1 MAYESDCGADYF
13 EDAIGSQEDSKR
25 MEGVFHSH
33 LDEKVRPYIDLID
46 SLRQIG
52 IERDVA
58 LPAIAVIGDQSSG
71 KSSVL
76 EALSGVALPRGSGI
90 LTRCP
95 LVLKLKRLKGRAQ
108 WKAII
113 SYKGQLISFDDP
125 SLVESHIR
133 EAQNRLAGTDVGIC
147 EDPIS
152 LEISSH
158 DVCDL
163 TLIDLPGIARVPVK
177 GQPDDIGDQAILPE
191 FPHKSLKYRAL
202 INKLGADTLNFQCFQ
217 STPSGAGS
225 QTTSLVPGRIK
236 HLILAFVKKT
246 ETIMLVVVPCNVD
259 IATTE
264 ALRMAQ
270 EVDPEGKR
278 TLAVLTKPDLV
289 DKGTE
294 RNVLDIVENKV
305 IPLSKGYLIVKCRGQ
320 KDIDDK
326 ISLSEATL
334 REREFFR
341 NHEYFSPLLNKDK
354 ASIQCLANKLTCC
367 LVTNIKSSLPFV
379 REDVK
384 NLLWD
389 TKEALSQFEKGLP
402 LEPNKMKNYLTNILV
417 DFNSK
422 IDGLCSGEVFN
433 DQNLYCEMRDEF
445 ETWKDRLDRIK
456 GGFQRSMWQ
465 TVNEYERTHRGSELP
480 GFSNYK
486 VFQKVIQDLVEEL
499 KEPAMDTMK
508 VIKDI
513 ILKKFAN
520 MAMECFNRYPYLRT
534 VALDKIDNIQS
545 NQEDKVKE
553 RIEEQF
559 KMEQLVYTQDAIYRK
574 YRKEIHHD
582 TKQDESDEEEE
593 EDGVKERSTYPQK
606 LSAYYEIV
614 AQRLADQVPMLI
626 QVFMLHEAAKLLC
639 VEMLNLM
646 DGGDVRE
653 ILHEDSDVSRKHIEL
668 QSRLERL
675 SKAQERLSRFL

>member
-1 MAYESDCGADYF
+1 MAASEGGEDFDS
-13 EDAIGSQEDSKR
+13 EDAFTSSEDSRQLK
-25 MEGVFHSH
+25 GVFHSH
-33 LDEKVRPYIDLID
+33 LDEKVRPYIDLVD

-90 LTRCP
+90 VTRCP
-95 LVLKLKRLKGRAQ
+95 LVLKLKRLKGGVK

-133 EAQNRLAGTDVGIC
+133 EAQNRLAGKDVGIC
-147 EDPIS
+147 DDPIS
-152 LEISSH
+152 LEVSSP
-158 DVCDL
+158 DVSDL

-177 GQPDDIGDQAILPE
+177 GQPDDIGDQI
-191 FPHKSLKYRAL
+191 KRL
-202 INKLGADTLNFQCFQ
+202 IM
-217 STPSGAGS
+217 
-225 QTTSLVPGRIK
+225 
-236 HLILAFVKKT
+236 AFVKKI
-246 ETIMLVVVPCNVD
+246 ETIILVVVPCNVD

-326 ISLSEATL
+326 ISLSEATR

-341 NHEYFSPLLNKDK
+341 NHEYFSSLPNKDK
-354 ASIQCLANKLTCC
+354 ATTQCLANKLTHD
-367 LVTNIKSSLPFV
+367 LVNHIKSSLPIIC
-379 REDVK
+379 EDVK
-384 NLLWD
+384 KILWD
-389 TKEALSQFEKGLP
+389 TKKALSQFEKGPP
-402 LEPNKMKNYLTNILV
+402 LEPHKMKSYLINIMV
-417 DFNSK
+417 EFNSK
-422 IDGLCSGEVFN
+422 IDRLCSGEVFN
-433 DQNLYCEMRDEF
+433 KENLYCEMRDEF
-445 ETWKDRLDRIK
+445 EKWKAHLDGTK
-456 GGFQRSMWQ
+456 EGFQRSMWQ

-499 KEPAMDTMK
+499 KQPAMDTMK

-513 ILKKFAN
+513 ILKKFTD
-520 MAMECFNRYPYLRT
+520 MATECFNRYPYLRT
-534 VALDKIDNIQS
+534 VALNKIDNIQS

-559 KMEQLVYTQDAIYRK
+559 KMEQMVYTEDSIYRK
-574 YRKEIHHD
+574 YLEESPRKRKH
-582 TKQDESDEEEE
+582 DESDEEEE
-593 EDGVKERSTYPQK
+593 EEEDGVEERSTYPQRI
-606 LSAYYEIV
+606 SAYYEIV
-614 AQRLADQVPMLI
+614 VQRLADQVPMLI
-626 QVFMLHEAAKLLC
+626 QAFMLKEAAQLLC
-639 VEMLNLM
+639 VEMLNLT
-646 DGGDVRE
+646 DSGEVRE
-653 ILHEDSDVSRKHIEL
+653 ILHEDSDVSRKRIEL

-675 SKAQERLSRFL
+675 SKAQERLSHFL